1 MRWARFDQNGTPT
14 YGVVEGDEIIPV
26 RGSPFDMW
34 ERTSSRL
41 QLSEVRL
48 LTPVEPPTFYA
59 AGLNYAEHVREAAEK
74 LGLKVALPAN
84 ADAGYRA
91 NNALIAHGEAIV
103 IPQDAT
109 EQVQYRGRAGRG
121 HRPQVQA
128 PDARQRAIR
137 RSRLHHRQRCQRA
150 HLAEERPHAVA
161 RQEHRHVQADGTVDR
176 DQREA

>member
-74 LGLKVALPAN
+74 LGL
-84 ADAGYRA
+84 
-91 NNALIAHGEAIV
+91 
-103 IPQDAT
+103 
-109 EQVQYRGRAGRG
+109 
-121 HRPQVQA
+121 
-128 PDARQRAIR
+128 
-137 RSRLHHRQRCQRA
+137 
-150 HLAEERPHAVA
+150 
-161 RQEHRHVQADGTVDR
+161 
-176 DQREA
+176 